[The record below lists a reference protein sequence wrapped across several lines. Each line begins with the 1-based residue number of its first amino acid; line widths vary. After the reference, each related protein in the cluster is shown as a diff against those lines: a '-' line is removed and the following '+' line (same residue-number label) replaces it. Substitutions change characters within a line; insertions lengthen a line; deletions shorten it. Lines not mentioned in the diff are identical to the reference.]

1 MLIRLSGTLLRFT
14 DYQKELRIEATT
26 LKEGIDQLATQF
38 PEVGK
43 ALFDSKT
50 GQVRASHRLYVNGDL
65 VDKGAYG
72 QPIGGEDVVDILT
85 AVTGG

>member
-14 DYQKELRIEATT
+14 DYQKELRIDAPT
-26 LKEGIDQLATQF
+26 LKEGIDQLAAQF

-43 ALFDSKT
+43 ALFDKT
-50 GQVRASHRLYVNGDL
+50 GQVRASHRLFVNGEL
-65 VDKGAYG
+65 VEKDTVGRAV
-72 QPIGGEDVVDILT
+72 GGEDVVDILT

>member
-14 DYQKELRIEATT
+14 DYQKELRIDAPT
-26 LKEGIDQLATQF
+26 LKEGIEALAAQY

-43 ALFDSKT
+43 ALFDGKT
-50 GQVRASHRLYVNGDL
+50 GQVRSSHRLFVNGDP
-65 VDKGAYG
+65 VDKGAFG

>member
-14 DYQKELRIEATT
+14 DYQKEIRIEAPT
-26 LKEGIDQLATQF
+26 LKDGISRLVEQY

-43 ALFDSKT
+43 ALFDKV
-50 GQVRASHRLYVNGDL
+50 GQVRASHRLFVNGTQ
-65 VDKGAYG
+65 VPKGEIDRPVAE
-72 QPIGGEDVVDILT
+72 EDVIDIVT